1 MTDRTTLLR
10 RLEATPEVAD
20 LGRVRDWLSREDSR
34 FISDRVA
41 KVTVSEARRLWGAR
55 LRNTSITGKRLDG
68 AAELLA
74 RLAVMPQQAKVEMF
88 ALTGPEISG
97 NLFFE
102 GTSHRYVG
110 AILFESRE
118 QLKRA

>member
-1 MTDRTTLLR
+1 MTNRTTLLK
-10 RLEATPEVAD
+10 RLDAAQEVVGV
-20 LGRVRDWLSREDSR
+20 GRVREWLSREDSR

-41 KVTVSEARRLWGAR
+41 KVTVSEARRLWGVR

-68 AAELLA
+68 APELLA
-74 RLAVMPQQAKVEMF
+74 RLAEMPQQAKVEMF
-88 ALTGPEISG
+88 ALSGPEISG

-110 AILFESRE
+110 AILYESRE